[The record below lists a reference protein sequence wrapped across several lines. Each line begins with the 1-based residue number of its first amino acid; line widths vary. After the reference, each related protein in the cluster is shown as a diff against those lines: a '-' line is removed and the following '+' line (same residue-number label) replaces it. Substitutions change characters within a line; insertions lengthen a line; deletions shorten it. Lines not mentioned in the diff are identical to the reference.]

1 MKTSII
7 AICLMFVV
15 GCTTPTQ
22 RIASQSLQRGVDQ
35 QHTVFYDMSRIARQ
49 ELLNAGAAAAV
60 IAAENQDATAAQAVV
75 KEVFDKMNN
84 IDWLHIQWERS
95 RTLVRMG
102 QQYIWSQQGV
112 FDILKKEWE
121 EAAKR
126 AKTEQ
131 PN

>member
-1 MKTSII
+1 
-7 AICLMFVV
+7 MFVV